1 MAKNGFSMSNRVAVE
16 ELTAT
21 KTLTVKDC
29 GKHFSVDTAGGAI
42 IATLPA
48 IADAEN
54 GWNASFYLTSGSATR
69 ANFTVRS
76 PAADVN
82 LRGVILGGT
91 AEGTGSDVAVT
102 DLVIAAAAQKKG
114 DLIQIVAVN
123 NQYQA
128 LALVSGSIT
137 TA

>member
-1 MAKNGFSMSNRVAVE
+1 
-16 ELTAT
+16 
-21 KTLTVKDC
+21 
-29 GKHFSVDTAGGAI
+29 
-42 IATLPA
+42 
-48 IADAEN
+48 
-54 GWNASFYLTSGSATR
+54 TR